1 MMDWGVQP
9 CGADGRGDAVP
20 VTVQFP
26 ALLGVVLSP
35 DKFSGAA
42 HRERRTG
49 LNLSFTGT
57 VTDFQEGSK
66 SWCGHGAPLT
76 QQ

>member
-1 MMDWGVQP
+1 MKGRC
-9 CGADGRGDAVP
+9 CGRE
-20 VTVQFP
+20 VTVQFS

-42 HRERRTG
+42 HRERRAG
-49 LNLSFTGT
+49 FNLSFAGT

-66 SWCGHGAPLT
+66 SWCDHRAPLT
-76 QQ
+76 WQ